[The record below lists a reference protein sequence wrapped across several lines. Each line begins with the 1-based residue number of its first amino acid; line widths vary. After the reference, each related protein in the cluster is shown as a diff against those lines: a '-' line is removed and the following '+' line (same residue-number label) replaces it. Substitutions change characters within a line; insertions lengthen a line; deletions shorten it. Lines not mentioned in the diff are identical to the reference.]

1 MCHNWWKW
9 WSPGA
14 ISGFYSGLREI
25 PDKLFWCLCTQT
37 RCLLLRYPRSKT
49 KIQTPSYDR
58 IAGIPAS
65 RKTTTGLSSGRWSL
79 GTSSSLV
86 VNSGKLVVSSVPQ
99 NCRLPRKPVYLLTFY
114 DARYVFGGEGG
125 IRTPAPVARP
135 KALAKPPLRPL
146 GYFSMPAKRI
156 IT

>member
-1 MCHNWWKW
+1 M
-9 WSPGA
+9 
-14 ISGFYSGLREI
+14 GLRDI
-25 PDKLFWCLCTQT
+25 PDKLSPCLCVLT

-86 VNSGKLVVSSVPQ
+86 VNSGKLVVSCDLKNPK
-99 NCRLPRKPVYLLTFY
+99 KPCKPCIYWLFT
-114 DARYVFGGEGG
+114 
-125 IRTPAPVARP
+125 TPVAFLAEKGGFEP
-135 KALAKPPLRPL
+135 SKPFWGLHDFQSCALDQARRLLRVHKIAQWL
-146 GYFSMPAKRI
+146 YNLCVQLS
-156 IT
+156 TL